1 MPINRA
7 FLRTKIYTKKEMIIL
22 IKVERH
28 VINKK
33 HLMYSACDNLC
44 FLAKNMYNLCNYTI
58 RQEFFKTKK
67 VKKYGDLNKELK
79 HTDAF
84 MELGSN
90 AAQMVTKSLCKS
102 WKSFLIAVKDYTVH
116 PEKYLGK
123 PKIPAY
129 KKKDGRFICTLTN
142 MQTRIK
148 DNYLYFSF
156 KRMKEY
162 NNLIRTNIVGHH
174 LSTRIIP
181 KGNCYIIE
189 IVYED
194 EKQCN
199 NNLDRNRIVSID
211 LGVNNFVTMVNNIGE
226 SSIVINGK
234 GIKSYNQYWNKKVS
248 NLRSIAKTVNK
259 SDWTKQM
266 QNLTNKR
273 YFKMEY
279 FMHCASKWVVYYCV
293 KRNIGTLVIGKNDGW
308 KQKSDMHKVAN
319 QTFTQI
325 PYESFLEKLEYR
337 CGDAG
342 IDLIETE
349 EAYTSGTSFLDDE
362 LPVKENYDKS
372 RRLYRGL
379 FKSNNGEYI
388 NADVNG
394 AFQIMRK
401 VFSNVKANEIV
412 GAYSHPVIINL

>member
-1 MPINRA
+1 MN
-7 FLRTKIYTKKEMIIL
+7 
-22 IKVERH
+22 KVERH
-28 VINKK
+28 VINKN
-33 HLMYSACDNLC
+33 HPMYLACDNLC

-58 RQEFFKTKK
+58 RQEFFETKK

-90 AAQMVTKSLCKS
+90 AAQMVTKALCKS
-102 WKSFLIAVKDYTVH
+102 WKSFLVSVKDYTIH
-116 PEKYLGK
+116 PEKYFAK

-142 MQTRIK
+142 VQTK
-148 DNYLYFSF
+148 VKNGYLYFAF

-162 NNLIRTNIVGHH
+162 NNLIRTKVTGHH
-174 LSTRIIP
+174 LSTRIVP
-181 KGNCYIIE
+181 KCCCYIIE
-189 IVYED
+189 IVYDD
-194 EKQCN
+194 EEQCKN
-199 NNLDRNRIVSID
+199 ELDRNRIASID

-248 NLRSIAKTVNK
+248 NLRSIAKTVNG

-266 QNLTNKR
+266 QSITNKR
-273 YFKMEY
+273 YFKIEY
-279 FMHCASKWVVYYCV
+279 FMHCASKWIVNYCV
-293 KRNIGTLVIGKNDGW
+293 EHNIGTLVIGKNDGW
-308 KQKSDMHKVAN
+308 KQKSDMYKVTN

-325 PYESFLEKLEYR
+325 PYESFLGKLEYK
-337 CGDAG
+337 CKETG
-342 IDLIETE
+342 IDLIKTE

-362 LPVKENYDKS
+362 LPIKENYNKS
-372 RRLYRGL
+372 RRVYRGL

-401 VFSNVKANEIV
+401 VFSNVKADEIV

>member
-1 MPINRA
+1 MN
-7 FLRTKIYTKKEMIIL
+7 
-22 IKVERH
+22 KVERH
-28 VINKK
+28 VINKN
-33 HLMYSACDNLC
+33 HPMYSVCDNLC
-44 FLAKNMYNLCNYTI
+44 FLSKNMYNLCNYTI
-58 RQEFFKTKK
+58 RQEFFETKK

-90 AAQMVTKSLCKS
+90 AAQMVTKALCKS
-102 WKSFLIAVKDYTVH
+102 WKSFLVAVKDYTIH
-116 PEKYLGK
+116 PEKYFAK

-129 KKKDGRFICTLTN
+129 KKKDGRFVCTLTN
-142 MQTRIK
+142 MQTKIK
-148 DNYLYFSF
+148 DGYLYFAF

-162 NNLIRTNIVGHH
+162 NNLICTKVTGHH
-174 LSTRIIP
+174 LSTRIVP
-181 KGNCYIIE
+181 KGGCYIIE
-189 IVYED
+189 IVYDD
-194 EKQCN
+194 ERQRKN
-199 NNLDRNRIVSID
+199 ELDRNRIASID

-248 NLRSIAKTVNK
+248 NLRSIAKTVNG

-266 QNLTNKR
+266 QSLTNKR

-279 FMHCASKWVVYYCV
+279 FMHCASKWVIDYCV
-293 KRNIGTLVIGKNDGW
+293 KHNIGTLVIGKNDGW
-308 KQKSDMHKVAN
+308 KQKSDMYKVAN

-325 PYESFLEKLEYR
+325 PYESFLGKLGYK
-337 CGDAG
+337 CKDVG
-342 IDLIETE
+342 IDLVKTE

-362 LPVKENYDKS
+362 LPIKENYDKS
-372 RRLYRGL
+372 RRVHRGL
-379 FKSNNGEYI
+379 FRSNNVEYI

-401 VFSNVKANEIV
+401 VFSNVKADEIV

>member
-1 MPINRA
+1 M
-7 FLRTKIYTKKEMIIL
+7 
-22 IKVERH
+22 
-28 VINKK
+28 INKN
-33 HLMYSACDNLC
+33 HPMYSACDNLC

-58 RQEFFKTKK
+58 RQEFCETKQVKT
-67 VKKYGDLNKELK
+67 YGDLNKELK
-79 HTDAF
+79 HTEAF

-90 AAQMVTKSLCKS
+90 AAQMVTKALCKS
-102 WKSFLIAVKDYTVH
+102 WKSFLIAVKDYTIH
-116 PEKYLGK
+116 PEKYFAK

-142 MQTRIK
+142 VQTKVK
-148 DNYLYFSF
+148 DGYLYFAF

-162 NNLIRTNIVGHH
+162 NNLIRTKVIGHH
-174 LSTRIIP
+174 LATRIIP

-189 IVYED
+189 IVYKN
-194 EKQCN
+194 EKKCN
-199 NNLDRNRIVSID
+199 DNWDRNRIASID

-234 GIKSYNQYWNKKVS
+234 GIKSYNQYWNKKIS
-248 NLRSIAKTVNK
+248 NLRSIAKTVNG

-279 FMHCASKWVVYYCV
+279 FMHCASRLIVNYCV
-293 KRNIGTLVIGKNDGW
+293 EHNIGTLVIGKNDGW
-308 KQKSDMHKVAN
+308 KQKSDMSKIVN
-319 QTFTQI
+319 QSFTQI
-325 PYESFLEKLEYR
+325 PYENFIQKLEYK
-337 CGDAG
+337 CVETG
-342 IDLIETE
+342 IVLVKTE

-362 LPVKENYDKS
+362 LPIKENYNKS
-372 RRLYRGL
+372 RRVYRGL